1 MFDRSQIVFDRIGF
15 PPRPSASSA
24 VKAVALYILCGSSF
38 AQQSYPTKPI
48 RVIVASAPGGP
59 NELLMRAIAPT
70 FSESLGKP
78 VVIDTRA
85 GAAGV
90 IGTDIAAK
98 AAPDG
103 YTLLLGFQ
111 GPLAISPYMTGT
123 PYDSL
128 KDFAP
133 VSLVAGAPFVL
144 VVNPK
149 VPATSVKELVALAK
163 SRPGKLNF
171 ASGGRGIGSH
181 MQMELLMSV
190 AGVTLTHVPYKGSGP
205 AVTAIV
211 AAEVDTGFMA
221 VAAALPHM
229 KTDRVRA
236 LAVGSDKRLAILPDV
251 PTFAESGFAV
261 RPTSWYGLVAPR
273 ATPKPITKLLHDKLV
288 RTVDTPPM
296 RGRLVE
302 MGFEVSAS
310 TPEEFA
316 ALLREE
322 IATWRKVID
331 AAGLK
336 GKGA

>member
-1 MFDRSQIVFDRIGF
+1 
-15 PPRPSASSA
+15 
-24 VKAVALYILCGSSF
+24 
-38 AQQSYPTKPI
+38 
-48 RVIVASAPGGP
+48 
-59 NELLMRAIAPT
+59 MRAIAPAL
-70 FSESLGKP
+70 SDSLGKP

-111 GPLAISPYMTGT
+111 GPLAIAPYLTGA
-123 PYDSL
+123 PYDSV

-144 VVNPK
+144 VVNPR
-149 VPATSVKELVALAK
+149 VPASSVKELVALAR
-163 SRPGKLNF
+163 SRPGKLNY

-181 MQMELLMSV
+181 MQMELLMNV
-190 AGVTLTHVPYKGSGP
+190 AGVSLTHVPYKGSGP

-211 AAEVDTGFMA
+211 AAEVDAGFMA

-229 KTDRVRA
+229 KADRVRA
-236 LAVGSDKRLAILPDV
+236 LAVGSDKRLAILPDLA
-251 PTFAESGFAV
+251 TFAESGYAV
-261 RPTSWYGLVAPR
+261 KPTSWYGVVAPR
-273 ATPKPITKLLHDKLV
+273 ATPKAIVALLHDKLV
-288 RTVDTPPM
+288 RIVDAPAM
-296 RGRLVE
+296 RSRLVD
-302 MGFEVSAS
+302 MGFEVNAS

-316 ALLREE
+316 SVLREE